1 MADSILP
8 HDDYAGRAPW
18 NRADRFGLI
27 LNILIPVTLCLL
39 INGIIFSTGMNTDNN
54 STTAPWFAPPGWA
67 VGSIWMVLYVLYG
80 AARWTVLRD
89 DGPGAHKAL
98 NWITF
103 LIFWGLS
110 YPFLTLGFDMYIG
123 AVLNAVS
130 LLFTLFALYA
140 VRPASIRAFW
150 MLIPSALWESF
161 AVFLGFYTLT
171 HIN

>member
-1 MADSILP
+1 MDIAAP
-8 HDDYAGRAPW
+8 PPW
-18 NRADRFGLI
+18 NRTDKRGLA
-27 LNILIPVTLCLL
+27 LNIIIPVALCLL
-39 INGIIFSTGMNTDNN
+39 INGVIFSTGMNTDNN

-67 VGSIWMVLYVLYG
+67 VGSIWVVLYILYG
-80 AARWTVLRD
+80 AARWTVLQAG
-89 DGPGAHKAL
+89 GPHASTAAK
-98 NWITF
+98 WITF

-123 AVLNAVS
+123 AALNVVS
-130 LLFTLFALYA
+130 LLFTLFALF
-140 VRPASIRAFW
+140 VVKRASLRGFW

>member
-1 MADSILP
+1 MDINP
-8 HDDYAGRAPW
+8 TTTAPW
-18 NRADRFGLI
+18 NRADKRGLA
-27 LNILIPVTLCLL
+27 LNILIPLILCLL
-39 INGIIFSTGMNTDNN
+39 INGVIFSTGMNTDNN

-67 VGSIWMVLYVLYG
+67 VGSIWVALYILYG
-80 AARWTVLRD
+80 AARWTVLQRG
-89 DGPGAHKAL
+89 GPHAPAAAK
-98 NWITF
+98 WITF

-130 LLFTLFALYA
+130 LLFTSFALFA
-140 VRPASIRAFW
+140 VKRASLRGFW

-161 AVFLGFYTLT
+161 AVVLGFYTIT